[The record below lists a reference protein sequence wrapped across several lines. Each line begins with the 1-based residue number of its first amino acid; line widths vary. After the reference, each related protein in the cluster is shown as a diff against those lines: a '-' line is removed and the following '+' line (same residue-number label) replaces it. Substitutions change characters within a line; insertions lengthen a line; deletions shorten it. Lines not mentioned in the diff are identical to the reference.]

1 MMTSHNNFVAF
12 AASTL
17 TYGVKVFLYTECNP
31 YLAGIAG
38 SRFSP
43 YSIYTVRMHLP
54 MPALRVCVSH
64 GCLAAVVLVALLAI
78 PGGAFSPAPR
88 STSTFSLQSWSE
100 IDNLHDRPVRPAVCP
115 PVRPPV
121 PWTPDRTTPE
131 AAQLRRVTGLV
142 ERLLSIIL
150 SADDV
155 ALSEREAVKMGVVY
169 MDARGNM
176 TRSPVLLRQQTRDL
190 MLEYGI
196 EPQLVQRRWQLQ
208 RHTASKADE

>member
-1 MMTSHNNFVAF
+1 MMTSHNNFVVF

-17 TYGVKVFLYTECNP
+17 TYGGEVFLYSERNP

-38 SRFSP
+38 SRFST